1 MSENI
6 AHWLRLARTRR
17 MFARALGGG
26 ERPNETYLAMATTA
40 LDAVAT
46 EWARVPW
53 AEAEALPSV
62 ERLAR
67 ALHAAFDHDSQPAM
81 CLPNDR
87 RTAAAILASVTEPE
101 AEQWRGADGGER
113 E

>member
-6 AHWLRLARTRR
+6 ARWLRLAQTRR

-26 ERPNETYLAMATTA
+26 ERPNETYLSMATIT

-62 ERLAR
+62 EELAR
-67 ALHAAFDHDSQPAM
+67 ALEVVFKRHDPRHAKV
-81 CLPNDR
+81 
-87 RTAAAILASVTEPE
+87 AAAILAALRNEP
-101 AEQWRGADGGER
+101 
-113 E
+113 